1 VRFVFFALSHHGWL
15 RTPLGNRTLPL
26 KWRLPPPELE
36 TSFWLTLRSDL
47 GPSHCRCAD
56 AVGRGVEC
64 NNGGPT
70 THAGGER
77 YIELPA
83 QPALCLE
90 ATVAEG
96 ELVDGVEGDDLWGVV
111 HGCANGG
118 GLWAGGGELGQEG
131 GCVLAVV
138 AEAAAVVQSVW
149 RWYIGLVVY
158 LVGRVEMWG

>member
-1 VRFVFFALSHHGWL
+1 M
-15 RTPLGNRTLPL
+15 
-26 KWRLPPPELE
+26 EY
-36 TSFWLTLRSDL
+36 
-47 GPSHCRCAD
+47 
-56 AVGRGVEC
+56 

-111 HGCANGG
+111 HGQVEGNSGRKVDVFLPLLLKQPLWYSQYGG
-118 GLWAGGGELGQEG
+118 G
-131 GCVLAVV
+131 
-138 AEAAAVVQSVW
+138 
-149 RWYIGLVVY
+149 I
-158 LVGRVEMWG
+158 